1 MKRIKIFLDPENETQ
16 SLVIKQEDR
25 IPERRR
31 ATLVGIKTKI
41 KELPFNVV
49 TTKNA
54 YRTEPE
60 EELEER
66 EELRNERAFD
76 VPYH

>member
-1 MKRIKIFLDPENETQ
+1 M
-16 SLVIKQEDR
+16 IKQEDR

-31 ATLVGIKTKI
+31 TTLLGIKTKI
-41 KELPFNVV
+41 KELPFNLV
-49 TTKNA
+49 TTKKT

-66 EELRNERAFD
+66 EELQNERAFD

>member
-1 MKRIKIFLDPENETQ
+1 M
-16 SLVIKQEDR
+16 IKQEDR

-31 ATLVGIKTKI
+31 TTLLGIKTKI

-49 TTKNA
+49 TTKKT

-66 EELRNERAFD
+66 EELQNERAFD

>member
-1 MKRIKIFLDPENETQ
+1 M
-16 SLVIKQEDR
+16 IKQEDR

-31 ATLVGIKTKI
+31 TTLVGIKIKI

-60 EELEER
+60 EEL
-66 EELRNERAFD
+66 
-76 VPYH
+76 